1 MIKNGN
7 PQNFYNG
14 NIQHIKVNKR
24 IQNNNIK
31 DISPPHQNNYFYNT
45 KINRL
50 ILQEAPKNNRIQNIY
65 QQQPVPS
72 NKSIYIEY
80 DFLANNVNNLIQEK
94 RQMQSLYKK
103 NTNVQKL
110 PITVR
115 KINDNEINEYY
126 NKNINGVNYLN
137 NDKNFNNISQSSRIN
152 YIKNIYM
159 MKRLRVIQ
167 ILFK

>member
-72 NKSIYIEY
+72 NKSIYIVEAG
-80 DFLANNVNNLIQEK
+80 DTLWSIARKNNINVDELKTINNLTSNLISVGQE
-94 RQMQSLYKK
+94 L
-103 NTNVQKL
+103 
-110 PITVR
+110 I
-115 KINDNEINEYY
+115 IE
-126 NKNINGVNYLN
+126 
-137 NDKNFNNISQSSRIN
+137 
-152 YIKNIYM
+152 
-159 MKRLRVIQ
+159 
-167 ILFK
+167 